1 MQPMQPIQHLSNVYV
16 REEDGETYSDEYP
29 FLGEYQDQIPLSARQ
44 EVAIGGAWFRIREKR
59 DSKLSS
65 SDWTQ
70 SVDNGLSDDIK
81 QQWQTYRQ
89 ALRDIPSSYT
99 ITAKDDIIPIADTS
113 NVVWPTDPNGNT

>member
-29 FLGEYQDQIPLSARQ
+29 YLGEYQDQIPLSARQ

-99 ITAKDDIIPIADTS
+99 ITANDDIIPIADTS

>member
-1 MQPMQPIQHLSNVYV
+1 MQPTQPIQHLSNVYV

-29 FLGEYQDQIPLSARQ
+29 YLGEYQDQIPLSDRQ
-44 EVAIGGAWFRIREKR
+44 EVAIGGAWFHIREKR

-99 ITAKDDIIPIADTS
+99 ITANDDIIPMADTS

>member
-1 MQPMQPIQHLSNVYV
+1 MQPIQHLSNVYV

-99 ITAKDDIIPIADTS
+99 ITANDDIIPIADTS